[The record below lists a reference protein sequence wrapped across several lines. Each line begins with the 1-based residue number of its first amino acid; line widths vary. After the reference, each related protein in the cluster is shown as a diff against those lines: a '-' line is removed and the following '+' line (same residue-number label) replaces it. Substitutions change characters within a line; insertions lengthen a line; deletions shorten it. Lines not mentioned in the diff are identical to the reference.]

1 MNATA
6 VKADRPDEETRRL
19 RLALYPLGC
28 MPLERP
34 DGGWNVYHRGVLL
47 GVIRPG
53 GVKASH
59 PWFAEPAVTEPDL
72 PPYCRPRRSV
82 EQAVIALL
90 NRHYRLRDA
99 DRRRAVSQQDA

>member
-28 MPLERP
+28 TPLERP

-59 PWFAEPAVTEPDL
+59 PWFAEPAAAEPGL
-72 PPYCRPRRSV
+72 PPHCEPRRSP
-82 EQAVIALL
+82 ELAVIALL
-90 NRHYRLRDA
+90 NRHYRLRHA
-99 DRRRAVSQQDA
+99 ARQRAESRQEA